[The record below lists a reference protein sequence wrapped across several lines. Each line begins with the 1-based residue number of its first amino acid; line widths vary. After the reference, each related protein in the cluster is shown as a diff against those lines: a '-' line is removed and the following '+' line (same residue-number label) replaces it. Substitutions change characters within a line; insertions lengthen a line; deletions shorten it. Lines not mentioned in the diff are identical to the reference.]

1 VNRTRSDETP
11 PSTVGDDEAAAL
23 ASTGH
28 VDRPRK
34 VLFVFGSL
42 ERAGAQLR
50 TLEVC
55 RALRA
60 RDALDFEFCSIDL
73 GPTEIEED
81 VERLGGR
88 VHVVSIRSP
97 RFLRDFS
104 RLLRAGRYDVVNT
117 EPQFLSGLVVW
128 LAARQR
134 VPVRIVTIHNTI
146 GDRGQSARKR
156 IVRLV
161 LSSRPFLWAMR
172 TMIKRHATDV
182 LAVSQSA
189 LDSVLPSPRG
199 AVDKVAVLYNGTDL
213 GPFEGPSDAVG
224 VRAEFGW
231 PADSRIV
238 VNVGRLS
245 TQKNHRAILEA
256 TRLAHEEDESL
267 RLLLVG
273 SGQLRDEIEGLIA
286 DLGLRNVCAVTSNRP
301 DVPRLLIASDVFFF
315 PSSWEGLP
323 GAPLEALAAGLPV
336 VASDIPSMREIAPF
350 FPGAILMAP
359 PDDIRAHAEHLL
371 AAVRMPRDRS
381 HAREL
386 FATTPFALANA
397 VEAYRSIYALDGT
410 GRSDA

>member
-1 VNRTRSDETP
+1 VNRTRSDESP
-11 PSTVGDDEAAAL
+11 PSPVDDDESAAL
-23 ASTGH
+23 SSRNG
-28 VDRPRK
+28 VDRPTK

-73 GPTEIEED
+73 GPTEIQED

-88 VHVVSIRSP
+88 VRVVSIRSP
-97 RFLRDFS
+97 RFLRDFP

-146 GDRGQSARKR
+146 GDRGHSARKR

-189 LDSVLPSPRG
+189 LDSVLPSPRQAAG
-199 AVDKVAVLYNGTDL
+199 KVAVLYNGTDL

-273 SGQLRDEIEGLIA
+273 SGQLRDEIDGLIA